1 MKPSDKPKCPNFSSG
16 PTKKIPGWNVGKI
29 SKKYLGR
36 SHRALDIKPLI
47 KNSIDRM
54 KKILLLPTD
63 YKIGIVPGSNT
74 GAFEMAMWMVLGERG
89 VDILVWEAF
98 GKEWLEDIKNQLT
111 LSDYRV
117 FESDWGKIP
126 ELSEVNCNRDVIFT
140 YNGTTSGVRVENLNW
155 VPSERKGLII
165 TDATSACF
173 AMEID
178 WKKIDI
184 ATFSWQKSLGGE
196 GGHGVIILSPRA
208 IERLENYSPSWPIPK
223 IFRLTKNGKLI
234 NSIFEGNTINTPS
247 MLCINDLANSLDWI
261 ESIGGLKNLIQRS
274 KDNLQT
280 VIDFTEKNSWIDLLC
295 DSKKNIS
302 STSIC
307 LKFVDKRVISLNDDD
322 QRSFSKD
329 IVNLLSEEQV
339 AFDIESYRSA
349 PPGLRVWGGP
359 TVETSDISI
368 LLKWIEWAYNEVME
382 KQ

>member
-16 PTKKIPGWNVGKI
+16 PTKKIPGWNVEKI

-140 YNGTTSGVRVENLNW
+140 YNGTTSGVRVENLDW

-208 IERLENYSPSWPIPK
+208 VERLENYSPRWPIPK

-247 MLCINDLANSLDWI
+247 MLCINDLANSLDWV
-261 ESIGGLKNLIQRS
+261 ESIGGLKTLIQRS

-280 VIDFTEKNSWIDLLC
+280 VIDFIEKNSWIELLC

-307 LKFVDKRVISLNDDD
+307 MKFVDERVTSLNDDD

-349 PPGLRVWGGP
+349 PPGLRIWGGP

-368 LLKWIEWAYNEVME
+368 LLKWIEWAYNEVMG
-382 KQ
+382 KK